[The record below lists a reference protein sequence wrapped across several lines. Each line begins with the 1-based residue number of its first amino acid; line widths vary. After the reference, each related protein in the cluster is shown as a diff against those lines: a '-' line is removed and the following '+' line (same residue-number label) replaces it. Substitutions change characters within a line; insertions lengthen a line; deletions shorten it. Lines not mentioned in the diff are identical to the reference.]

1 MRHYTSSGDITTA
14 FICAASS
21 VYRLKFCPFRGRM
34 VNKVIRAV
42 RGGCTMDNNYDNTP
56 KENDGLNQPVD
67 GTNTSGQA
75 NSDAA
80 GQYTGI

>member
-1 MRHYTSSGDITTA
+1 
-14 FICAASS
+14 
-21 VYRLKFCPFRGRM
+21 
-34 VNKVIRAV
+34 
-42 RGGCTMDNNYDNTP
+42 MDNNYDNTP

-80 GQYTGI
+80 GQYTDPNAGEQPSSSQQYPYTSQNAYGSGQTNGGYQYVQRQL